1 MYGKRPDISHI
12 RIFGCEALAYV
23 EKEKRHKLDFKT
35 ERCIYLGM
43 SARHSHDTHKLLK
56 ISSNEIIYRRN
67 VSFNERCFP
76 ARTQR
81 PLIPPM
87 SPITNPREEDLI
99 GQTFTQDH
107 EHFIIT
113 GASNHNDIDCIDYT
127 NTDTKEEH
135 YSTRA
140 EVVRWVKQ
148 SKVRQLANNIQP
160 SRRGFMNTLAE
171 LMFTELHPP

>member
-1 MYGKRPDISHI
+1 
-12 RIFGCEALAYV
+12 
-23 EKEKRHKLDFKT
+23 
-35 ERCIYLGM
+35 
-43 SARHSHDTHKLLK
+43 
-56 ISSNEIIYRRN
+56 
-67 VSFNERCFP
+67 
-76 ARTQR
+76 
-81 PLIPPM
+81 M

-113 GASNHNDIDCIDYT
+113 GARNHNGIDFIDYT

-171 LMFTELHPP
+171 LMFKELHPPKYDVKLVSNKVTPPKVTKKHKDVNNNGLKRFEKKEMACCVSIPGLT